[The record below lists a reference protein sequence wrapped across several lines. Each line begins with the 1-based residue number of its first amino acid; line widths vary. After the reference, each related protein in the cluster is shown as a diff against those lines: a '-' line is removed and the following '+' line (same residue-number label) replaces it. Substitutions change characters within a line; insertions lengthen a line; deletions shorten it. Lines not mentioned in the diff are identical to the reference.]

1 MAEATARLAPPSI
14 GRALR
19 LTQDQLQ
26 AALDPRNFVEIR
38 TIPGGPGALQPVFTD
53 TEQQEAGVTAWL
65 TAKETLLSN
74 YRDNLRKLSKAAAQ

>member
-1 MAEATARLAPPSI
+1 M
-14 GRALR
+14 
-19 LTQDQLQ
+19 
-26 AALDPRNFVEIR
+26 EIR